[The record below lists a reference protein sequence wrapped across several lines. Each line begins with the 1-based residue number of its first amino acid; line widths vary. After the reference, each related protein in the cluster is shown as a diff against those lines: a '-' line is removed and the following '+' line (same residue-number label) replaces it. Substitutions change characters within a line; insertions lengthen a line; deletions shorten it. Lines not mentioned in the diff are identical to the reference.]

1 MITFSEKLKALNPG
15 VDEDSLTR
23 VEFSGRDLATI
34 LDRFLTFLRM
44 LGFTQKEIH
53 REMTDF
59 LEELGQFSE
68 EDFEDED
75 EDEEE
80 PKELDEEEEGE
91 DEDDF

>member
-15 VDEDSLTR
+15 VDEGSLTQ
-23 VEFSGRDLATI
+23 VEFSDRDLAVI

-44 LGFTQKEIH
+44 LGFTQKEI
-53 REMTDF
+53 RWEMTDF
-59 LEELGQFSE
+59 LEELEQFSE

-80 PKELDEEEEGE
+80 E

>member
-1 MITFSEKLKALNPG
+1 MITFSEKLKTLNPG
-15 VDEDSLTR
+15 VDEDSLTQ
-23 VEFSGRDLATI
+23 VEFSGRDLAVI

-53 REMTDF
+53 WEMTDF

-75 EDEEE
+75 EEE
-80 PKELDEEEEGE
+80 PEELDEEEEEE